1 MKHLLNWV
9 EIPATDIKRAKKF
22 YGAILG
28 EIKFRDM
35 ENQGTKYALFP
46 VDDMHNSGA
55 LVQGEYYKP
64 SSDGITI
71 YLDGG
76 KDMDNILKHVA
87 KAGGEVI
94 MPKTNTGM
102 EAGFVGMFIDSEGN
116 KIGLQHM

>member
-1 MKHLLNWV
+1 MKHLINWV
-9 EIPATDIKRAKKF
+9 EIPATDIMRAKKF
-22 YGAILG
+22 YSAILG
-28 EIKFRDM
+28 GVEFRDM
-35 ENQGTKYALFP
+35 EAQGAKYALFP
-46 VDDMHNSGA
+46 VHDKFNCGA

-64 SSDGITI
+64 SAEGIGI

-76 KDMDNILKHVA
+76 KDMDNILKHVE
-87 KAGGEVI
+87 KAGGEII

>member
-1 MKHLLNWV
+1 MKHLVNWV

-22 YGAILG
+22 YSTILG
-28 EIKFRDM
+28 GIQFHDM
-35 ENQGTKYALFP
+35 EAQGGKYALFP
-46 VDDMHNSGA
+46 ADDKFNTGA
-55 LVQGEYYKP
+55 LVQSAYHKP
-64 SSDGITI
+64 SADGIAI

-76 KDMDNILKHVA
+76 KDMDNILKHVE